1 MLSLQTTQELFDQN
15 LSYLEGQL
23 GQTAPTHEKAFLRVL
38 AGMLA
43 LLGKSFNQLAI
54 ERTKQNLVMTA
65 GGDSLVNLGTEYVVP
80 IKLAVQAVMTATIS
94 TTVDVPANRVF
105 VSDSN
110 KQLYK
115 TTALATASGG
125 SATLSLQ
132 SVEAGADYTL
142 AVDDTLTIQVPLY
155 GCENTAI
162 VTAIDTDGLD
172 EEEDTPYRRRIQNE
186 IRTVGGGGNSADYR
200 TWAEAVEGVER
211 AFPYSG
217 SPVRQSYQY
226 NDLNMEESGTSYWST
241 EGGATL
247 SKETGSPYEGTQC
260 LRVTRVSSNPAA
272 YQNIITQYHKYRIT
286 GVARGDGTA
295 YPAIYFGTQLIWT
308 GTTST
313 SWQAF
318 DEEFIAASA
327 TYSTRMRLF
336 SLGGAATNYSEF
348 DNIELLYLDLPGL
361 NTIYIE
367 CSTDL
372 DADGIPDSDLLDDVK
387 AAILANPDTTIH
399 RPPLG
404 ILDENIYVEP
414 ISVTTVNLEI
424 RGLSVDA
431 EVESQV
437 QDEIED
443 TVDTYLRAIVPF
455 IQGLDSPYSDNS
467 TLTDLTLSQEIQGVL
482 TPYGGSAEGIGI
494 SIEAGSFISAYIVGA
509 GEKLKLG
516 TISYV

>member
-65 GGDSLVNLGTEYVVP
+65 GGDSLANLGIEYVVP

-105 VSDSN
+105 VSDST

-115 TTALATASGG
+115 TTELATASGG

-155 GCENTAI
+155 GCENTAT

-186 IRTVGGGGNSADYR
+186 IRTVGGGGNSVDYR
-200 TWAEAVEGVER
+200 TWAEAVDGVER

-217 SPVRQSYQY
+217 VPTTNRLP
-226 NDLNMEESGTSYWST
+226 DGDMEDSGVTAWST
-241 EGGATL
+241 VGSVTL
-247 SKETGSPYEGTQC
+247 TKETGTPYEGTYC
-260 LRVTRVSSNPAA
+260 LRITRGVSIGYASQAVFNR
-272 YQNIITQYHKYRIT
+272 YNEYHIT
-286 GVARGDGTA
+286 GVARGDGTSN
-295 YPAIYFGTQLIWT
+295 PTIYCGSHLLWT
-308 GTTST
+308 GTSSA

-318 DEEFIAASA
+318 DITFTNEETASDN
-327 TYSTRMRLF
+327 LNIL
-336 SLGGAATNYSEF
+336 LGCEGGSSSNYTEF
-348 DNIELLYLDLPGL
+348 DDVEIIVTEYPGM
-361 NTIYIE
+361 NVIYIE

-387 AAILANPDTTIH
+387 NAILANPDTTIH

-443 TVDTYLRAIVPF
+443 IADTYLRAIIPF

-467 TLTDLTLSQEIQGVL
+467 LLTDLTLSQEIQSVL

-494 SIEAGSFISAYIVGA
+494 SIEAGSFISAYVVGA